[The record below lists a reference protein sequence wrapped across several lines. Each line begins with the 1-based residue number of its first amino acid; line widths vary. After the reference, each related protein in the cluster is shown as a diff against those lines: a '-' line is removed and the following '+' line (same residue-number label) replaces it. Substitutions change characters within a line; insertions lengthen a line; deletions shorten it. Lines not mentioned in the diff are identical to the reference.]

1 MKRAFVLQEQET
13 QAGSCKL
20 AAINLTAMSANF
32 NCQAALLVH
41 SGQRSAHTAH
51 TARSAE
57 AASGMPRVPSLQL
70 PAQRDT
76 QSKHASSGATRC
88 DVPEASEEAS
98 EEASNE
104 ARKAAKVQPH
114 MCPVSS
120 EYCASQNKESAQES
134 QKILEASSS
143 RDSSLAPDGSS
154 SKPQE
159 SGALSQTGGG
169 SDPDHLGVVQ
179 KLTAWG
185 ATAASAAE
193 HRLEVAKDSDA
204 AAARA
209 LRQHQM
215 ITETVAFWS
224 ECAQAHRERLT
235 CVGEAV
241 RLLESYIACM
251 HEREGTHK
259 QVRACMCAVV
269 RPGEVL
275 HAVLFMCTCMSYRCF

>member
-1 MKRAFVLQEQET
+1 
-13 QAGSCKL
+13 
-20 AAINLTAMSANF
+20 MSANF

-41 SGQRSAHTAH
+41 SGQRAAH
-51 TARSAE
+51 TARTAT

-76 QSKHASSGATRC
+76 QSTHASSGATRC
-88 DVPEASEEAS
+88 DVPEASSEAS

-104 ARKAAKVQPH
+104 ARKEAKVQPH

-120 EYCASQNKESAQES
+120 EYCASQNKKGAQES
-134 QKILEASSS
+134 QEKALDRSSS
-143 RDSSLAPDGSS
+143 CRNSSLDIDPPEGTSS
-154 SKPQE
+154 QTQE
-159 SGALSQTGGG
+159 SGALSQKGGG
-169 SDPDHLGVVQ
+169 PDPDHLGVVQ

-193 HRLEVAKDSDA
+193 HRLGVAKDSDA

-215 ITETVAFWS
+215 ITETAVFWS
-224 ECAQAHRERLT
+224 ECAQAHRERLS

-241 RLLESYIACM
+241 KLLESYIACM
-251 HEREGTHK
+251 RERERTHK

-275 HAVLFMCTCMSYRCF
+275 HAVLVHVHMHVL